1 MPDDNLII
9 FCSRLEIRNVRY
21 LSVNQES
28 IKIVTKVSLSI

>member
-9 FCSRLEIRNVRY
+9 FCSRLEIRSVRY
-21 LSVNQES
+21 LSVNQEG